1 MYEDAT
7 CEVFLVKNMQISNKN
22 SFPGLKNWHV
32 VIWFLDGV
40 RYCRQIYLEEI
51 NSDGAGVD
59 CWIVFKTATKL
70 TSENC
75 TTSALILA
83 LTCTSTFCR
92 HVNVDV
98 DVVVHVVDIHVLGRR
113 QSWCS
118 LAHCRLALAP
128 ASIST
133 V

>member
-1 MYEDAT
+1 
-7 CEVFLVKNMQISNKN
+7 MQISNKN

-70 TSENC
+70 TSE
-75 TTSALILA
+75 
-83 LTCTSTFCR
+83 TCTHNVCIDIG
-92 HVNVDV
+92 VDV
-98 DVVVHVVDIHVLGRR
+98 YFDIVGMLTLTLML
-113 QSWCS
+113 SCT
-118 LAHCRLALAP
+118 L
-128 ASIST
+128 
-133 V
+133 